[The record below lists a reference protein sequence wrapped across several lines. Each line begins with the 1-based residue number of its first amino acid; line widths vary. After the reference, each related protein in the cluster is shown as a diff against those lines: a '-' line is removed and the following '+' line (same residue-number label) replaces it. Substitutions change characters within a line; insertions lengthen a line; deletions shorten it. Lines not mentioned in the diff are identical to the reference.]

1 MITADLNWFRQN
13 TIWLNGLYVPAGS
26 LFDPANLTILLLRKF
41 YAAGTDLFTIVSDWS
56 ALRISALGSQDNCK
70 LIHNYKY
77 LRGQLYLA
85 HRADGK
91 APVHFVLYPH
101 HNEAEVI
108 PAYRAMVAF
117 DGALVPFYNFMI
129 DYIGVSPS
137 SIRRGNLE
145 TALDSLFFA
154 RFTDRGMV
162 YSKTPLSDVLTTL
175 TYEQIQN
182 SDWALL

>member
-1 MITADLNWFRQN
+1 
-13 TIWLNGLYVPAGS
+13 
-26 LFDPANLTILLLRKF
+26 
-41 YAAGTDLFTIVSDWS
+41 
-56 ALRISALGSQDNCK
+56 
-70 LIHNYKY
+70 
-77 LRGQLYLA
+77 
-85 HRADGK
+85 
-91 APVHFVLYPH
+91 
-101 HNEAEVI
+101 
-108 PAYRAMVAF
+108 
-117 DGALVPFYNFMI
+117 MI
-129 DYIGVSPS
+129 DYFGVSPS